1 MWSYLSK
8 RLLQMPLV
16 LVVVTVTI
24 FLIIRLT
31 PGDPIQIMLGMQ
43 TSPEAVQNLRAE
55 FRLDQPWHMQY
66 ILWVGDLLQGDFG
79 RSIRLNK
86 PVTVL
91 LAERVPISLALALG
105 AMAFAVIV
113 SVPLGMLAAI
123 KRNTWIDYVATGYTL
138 FGFAVPNFAMA
149 MILIYV
155 FSIHLGWF
163 PITGIG
169 SSSAAAGGFWDI
181 VKPYVLPAIALGT
194 LQTAI
199 FTRLLRSS
207 LIDVLNQDY
216 MRTAQAKGLF
226 PLTILVV
233 HGLKNAMIPFIT
245 MMAIQF
251 GYLIGI
257 QVTIEYTFAIPGMG
271 SAILSA
277 VVNRDF
283 PVIQGFVFVIAVF
296 FLLANILADIL
307 YTVVDPRVRY

>member
-1 MWSYLSK
+1 MWRYLSK

-16 LVVVTVTI
+16 LVVVTITI

-43 TSPEAVQNLRAE
+43 TSPEAVENLRAE

-86 PVTVL
+86 PVTEL
-91 LAERVPISLALALG
+91 LAERVPISLTLALG

-113 SVPLGMLAAI
+113 SIPLGMLAAL

-155 FSIHLGWF
+155 FAIQLGWF

-169 SSSAAAGGFWDI
+169 SSASSASGVWGI
-181 VKPYVLPAIALGT
+181 VRPYVLPAIALGT

-216 MRTAQAKGLF
+216 MRTAHAKGLK
-226 PLTILVV
+226 PATILVV

-245 MMAIQF
+245 MMAI
-251 GYLIGI
+251 
-257 QVTIEYTFAIPGMG
+257 
-271 SAILSA
+271 LSA

-283 PVIQGFVFVIAVF
+283 PVIQGFVFMIAVF